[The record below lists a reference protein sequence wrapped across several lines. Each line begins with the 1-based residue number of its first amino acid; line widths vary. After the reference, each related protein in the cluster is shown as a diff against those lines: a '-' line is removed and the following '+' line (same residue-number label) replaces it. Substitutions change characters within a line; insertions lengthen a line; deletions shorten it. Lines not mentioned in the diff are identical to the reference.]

1 MIESCTFEQF
11 NLKLVDFT
19 SIFRTIEI
27 DLINDLSKYQ
37 LLNAKS
43 ITRDIKKLIYHHI
56 FHGLCEFVL
65 NNRTKERIIVLR
77 TIQSDCNESLLLL
90 QYFKEEDVRKHIDQ
104 AVTQVAKLLPIS
116 IYGYSKDVNFQNL
129 RKIYNKQEVKFCQ
142 LKEAY
147 NKRNGDAVEL
157 VERLRNFLWNRDFM
171 KSYYTFAKVKNF
183 VKRNNLTFLSET
195 YFNQL
200 KTKQLLFK

>member
-11 NLKLVDFT
+11 NLRLVDFT
-19 SIFRTIEI
+19 FIFRTIEI

-37 LLNAKS
+37 LLHSKV

-56 FHGLCEFVL
+56 FHGLCEYL
-65 NNRTKERIIVLR
+65 LKIKTRERVIVLK
-77 TIQSDCNESLLLL
+77 TLQTDCNIDSILL
-90 QYFKEEDVRKHIDQ
+90 QYFKEEDIQKYVNQ

-116 IYGYSKDVNFQNL
+116 IYGYSKDSNFEQL
-129 RKIYNKQEVKFCQ
+129 RKLYNTQEIKFSQ

-147 NKRNGDAVEL
+147 DRRDGNAVEL
-157 VERLRNFLWNRDFM
+157 IERLRNFLWNKDFM
-171 KSYYTFAKVKNF
+171 RSHYTFAKVKNF
-183 VKRNNLTFLSET
+183 AKRNNLTFLSEN